1 MALDPPCDSTRMEMP
16 VFRMDWR
23 SAPSLAAAA
32 LTAAGLIPARLAMVF
47 AVATEPLVF
56 GVAAGAAGRTVTVA
70 VGAGAGAGPGAA
82 VVTAGTV
89 VGAVG
94 SFSQRASLKIA
105 VASETALTSFFAPCS
120 ATR

>member
-70 VGAGAGAGPGAA
+70 VGAGAGPGAA